1 MGQQDKDFL
10 LVAEEVA
17 HTHAQLLGHPP
28 GWQTVEEVQLHQLPP
43 FFVDVGKQV
52 LHSLDVEMHLPPTL
66 FQAEETEGLGSGS
79 IAYRLHLYWLP
90 PGSNRY
96 GFGYL
101 PLFLELGQF
110 LLH

>member
-1 MGQQDKDFL
+1 
-10 LVAEEVA
+10 
-17 HTHAQLLGHPP
+17 
-28 GWQTVEEVQLHQLPP
+28 
-43 FFVDVGKQV
+43 
-52 LHSLDVEMHLPPTL
+52 MHLPPTL